1 MLFILVVVAG
11 GGYGGWHGFLCV
23 CWVIYVVIVF
33 VVDMFIPEFYVH
45 RLIVSS
51 FSPFF
56 TTLHSQSS
64 ILLVNHIIII
74 SQDAVIAIIYAV
86 LFAIATLVSIIL
98 AALAVPSEAKG
109 VLGAAVV
116 SPF

>member
-1 MLFILVVVAG
+1 M
-11 GGYGGWHGFLCV
+11 
-23 CWVIYVVIVF
+23 
-33 VVDMFIPEFYVH
+33 
-45 RLIVSS
+45 
-51 FSPFF
+51 
-56 TTLHSQSS
+56 SS

-109 VLGAAVV
+109 VFGAAVV